1 MIDVMEG
8 ETLFACVPCFIK
20 QAVDMVTAFTD
31 PESPEAARAATMLG
45 MAGGTQPPGPSGRKR
60 GHNAPAA
67 SDDTGLF
74 EQYDSVVTIDEL
86 PPEFR

>member
-1 MIDVMEG
+1 MGG
-8 ETLFACVPCFIK
+8 ETLFLCVPCFIS
-20 QAVDMVTAFTD
+20 QAVNMVEAFTN
-31 PESPEAARAATMLG
+31 PESEDSRRAMEHAIAT
-45 MAGGTQPPGPSGRKR
+45 AGDHAPGPTGRKR

-74 EQYDSVVTIDEL
+74 EAYDAVITTEEL